1 MSLVIQI
8 HDNQTAFSPR
18 DRITGEVSWQ
28 LDTQPRN
35 VELRLVW
42 GTGGRG
48 NLDFCIVETMS
59 FSNPQPTETRP
70 FSFTLPEGP
79 YSFTGKFITLTWALE
94 LAIEPGRQLVGQEIT
109 VAPGGREVVLPQV
122 AKK

>member
-1 MSLVIQI
+1 MSLLIQI

-28 LDTQPRN
+28 VETPPQSA
-35 VELRLVW
+35 ELRLVW
-42 GTGGRG
+42 GTSGRG
-48 NLDFCIVETMS
+48 NRDFCIVETIP
-59 FSNPQPTETRP
+59 FSNPQPTETR
-70 FSFTLPEGP
+70 SFTFILPEGP
-79 YSFTGKFITLTWALE
+79 YSFTGKLITLTWALE

-109 VAPGGREVVLPQV
+109 IAPGGREVVLPEV